1 MEKDEK
7 FAALRTA
14 NAKAQEHVVALEAEL
29 RRTRTGAEAAEQVRK
44 FADENRAIQ
53 EALAAEPSLVA
64 PLSELLRG
72 VPLDPALLARVTALD
87 EASATKDKNGR
98 AAATSQPSEFWQQL
112 LDDDSI
118 AEGEANSIGPVT
130 RLLVDLS

>member
-1 MEKDEK
+1 M
-7 FAALRTA
+7 
-14 NAKAQEHVVALEAEL
+14 
-29 RRTRTGAEAAEQVRK
+29 RK

-72 VPLDPALLARVTALD
+72 VSLDPALLARVTALD
-87 EASATKDKNGR
+87 EASATKDKNGP

-118 AEGEANSIGPVT
+118 AEGEERVARVGSPLVRIGAAPKQPFKMVH
-130 RLLVDLS
+130 LSSPIHPTVADM